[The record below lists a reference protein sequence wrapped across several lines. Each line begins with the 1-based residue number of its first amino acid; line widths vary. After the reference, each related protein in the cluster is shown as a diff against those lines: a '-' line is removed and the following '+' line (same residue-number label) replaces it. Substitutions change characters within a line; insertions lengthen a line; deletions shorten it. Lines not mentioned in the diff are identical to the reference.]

1 MTKVLFVAGDAS
13 GDQHAAAVARALKEK
28 DPSVR
33 VSALGGPALRVV
45 ADEFLHDLVGESVM
59 GFIEPLK
66 KIPRFWRLQK
76 TVVADA
82 VRAADVVVPT
92 DFFGFNQY
100 TAKAGKAAGKK
111 VFYLVSPQVWA
122 SRPGR
127 IQTLKACVDKMLVIF
142 PFEEKLYRDHGVPV
156 AFVGHPYL
164 DRLPRVDA
172 DASLKVEP
180 VIGLLPGSRRGIVR
194 RLLPEMLKAA
204 DILARKSV
212 GRRFVLF
219 AAPNLSNAFYDALI
233 GPEERRPYL
242 LEIVR
247 DEDHEWRTGLDFAL
261 TCSGSATL
269 ENALLGVPMAV
280 VYKTSW
286 LTYQIAKRIVSVGR
300 IGMVNLLAGKDL
312 APELIQDG
320 ATPENM
326 AAAAEEIL
334 GDAPRRKALRR
345 ELLSLRDKLGGPGFA
360 GRVAGEILAYV
371 K

>member
-1 MTKVLFVAGDAS
+1 MPKILFVAGDAS
-13 GDQHAAAVARALKEK
+13 GDQHAAAVAQALKEAN
-28 DPSVR
+28 PSVHI
-33 VSALGGPALRVV
+33 SALGGPALRTV

-76 TVVADA
+76 TVIADA

-100 TAKAGKAAGKK
+100 TAKAGKAGGKK
-111 VFYLVSPQVWA
+111 VVYLVSPQVWA
-122 SRPGR
+122 SRAGR
-127 IQTLKACVDKMLVIF
+127 IETLKASVDRMLVIF
-142 PFEEKLYRDHGVPV
+142 PFEEKVYSDRGVPV
-156 AFVGHPYL
+156 TFVGHPYL
-164 DRLPRVDA
+164 DRLPRVDPEA
-172 DASLKVEP
+172 PFKIEP
-180 VIGLLPGSRRGIVR
+180 VIGLLPGSRRGIVH

-204 DILARKSV
+204 DLLARKSI

-233 GPEERRPYL
+233 GPSDRRPYL

-247 DEDHEWRTGLDFAL
+247 DEDYEWRTGLDFAL

-286 LTYQIAKRIVSVGR
+286 ITYQIARRIVKVDR

-320 ATPENM
+320 ATPEAM
-326 AAAAEEIL
+326 AAAVEDL
-334 GDAPRRKALRR
+334 LQDAPRRRALRR
-345 ELLSLRDKLGGPGFA
+345 ELLSLREKLGGPGFA
-360 GRVAGEILAYV
+360 ARAAREILAI
-371 K
+371 